1 MTPGVGGGN
10 TGGPEVVRV
19 SADWLDLREA
29 ADAAA
34 RAEELVEPVR
44 RYLTGRPLATIHD
57 LGAGTGSMG
66 RWLAPR
72 LPGAQHWVLHDRD
85 PDLLKRAAAAQLV
98 GAARGQR
105 STDGIASTTA
115 DGAPVT
121 VEVREDD
128 ITELRPGDLDGAS
141 LVTASALLDM
151 LTAEEIDGIVAAC
164 ASAGCP
170 VLLTIS
176 VVGRVELTPADP
188 LDAPIAEA
196 FNAHQRRTI
205 AGDACGAG
213 ASQPLTAGRRLLG
226 PDAVH
231 AAAEAFRRYGM
242 DVRLHPSPWRLGPD
256 QAGLAV
262 EWLRGWLDAAREQRP
277 ELTGPARSYET
288 RRLADARAGQ
298 LRVVVHHCDL
308 LAGWR

>member
-1 MTPGVGGGN
+1 VTPD
-10 TGGPEVVRV
+10 VVQV

-34 RAEELVEPVR
+34 RAPELVEPVR
-44 RYLTGRPLATIHD
+44 RCLVGSPVTVHD

-85 PDLLKRAAAAQLV
+85 PDLLKRAAATM
-98 GAARGQR
+98 ART
-105 STDGIASTTA
+105 SV

-121 VEVREDD
+121 VELREGDV
-128 ITELRPGDLDGAS
+128 TRLRPGDLAGAS

-151 LTAEEIDGIVAAC
+151 LTAEEIDRIVAAC
-164 ASAGCP
+164 AAAGCP

-196 FNAHQRRTI
+196 FNAHQRRTF
-205 AGDACGAG
+205 G
-213 ASQPLTAGRRLLG
+213 GRRLLG

-231 AAAEAFRRYGM
+231 AAAEALRRYGAS
-242 DVRLHPSPWRLGPD
+242 VRLRPSPWRLGPD
-256 QAGLAV
+256 QAELAG
-262 EWLRGWLDAAREQRP
+262 EWLRGWLDAACEQRP
-277 ELTGPARSYET
+277 ELAGPVRSYTT
-288 RRLADARAGQ
+288 RRLAAARAGR
-298 LRVVVHHCDL
+298 LHIVVHHSDL
-308 LAGWR
+308 LAGCE

>member
-1 MTPGVGGGN
+1 MTPG
-10 TGGPEVVRV
+10 VVRV
-19 SADWLDLREA
+19 SADWLDLREP

-44 RYLTGRPLATIHD
+44 RYLAGRPLATVHD
-57 LGAGTGSMG
+57 LGAGTGSMS

-85 PDLLKRAAAAQLV
+85 PDLLKRAA
-98 GAARGQR
+98 
-105 STDGIASTTA
+105 DGIARTTA

-151 LTAEEIDGIVAAC
+151 LTTEEIDGIVAAC

-176 VVGRVELTPADP
+176 VVGRVELTPPDP
-188 LDAPIAEA
+188 LDGPLAEA
-196 FNAHQRRTI
+196 FNAHQRRT
-205 AGDACGAG
+205 
-213 ASQPLTAGRRLLG
+213 LVGRRLLG
-226 PDAVH
+226 PDAVD
-231 AAAEAFRRYGM
+231 AAAEAFRRYGVS
-242 DVRLHPSPWRLGPD
+242 VRPHPSPWRLGPD
-256 QAGLAV
+256 QAELAA
-262 EWLRGWLDAAREQRP
+262 EWLRGWLGAACEQRP
-277 ELTGPARSYET
+277 ELVGPARSYTT
-288 RRLADARAGQ
+288 RRLAEARAGR
-298 LRVVVHHCDL
+298 LHIAVHHCDL
-308 LAGWR
+308 LAGCQ

>member
-1 MTPGVGGGN
+1 MTPG
-10 TGGPEVVRV
+10 VVRV
-19 SADWLDLREA
+19 SADWLDLREP

-44 RYLTGRPLATIHD
+44 RYLTGRPLATVHD

-85 PDLLKRAAAAQLV
+85 PDLLKRAA
-98 GAARGQR
+98 
-105 STDGIASTTA
+105 DGIASTTA

-151 LTAEEIDGIVAAC
+151 LTGEEIDGIVAAC

-176 VVGRVELTPADP
+176 VVGRVELTPSDP

-196 FNAHQRRTI
+196 FNAHQRRTF
-205 AGDACGAG
+205 
-213 ASQPLTAGRRLLG
+213 AGRRLLG
-226 PDAVH
+226 PDAAH
-231 AAAEAFRRYGM
+231 AAAGAFRRYGM
-242 DVRLHPSPWRLGPD
+242 DVRLRPSPWRLGPD

-262 EWLRGWLDAAREQRP
+262 EWLRGWLDAACEQRP

>member
-1 MTPGVGGGN
+1 VTPG
-10 TGGPEVVRV
+10 VVRV
-19 SADWLDLREA
+19 SADWLDLREP

-44 RYLTGRPLATIHD
+44 RYLTGRPLATVHD

-85 PDLLKRAAAAQLV
+85 PDLLKRAA
-98 GAARGQR
+98 
-105 STDGIASTTA
+105 DGIASTTA

-151 LTAEEIDGIVAAC
+151 LTGEEIDGIVAAC

-176 VVGRVELTPADP
+176 VVGRVELTPPDP
-188 LDAPIAEA
+188 LDSPIAEA

-213 ASQPLTAGRRLLG
+213 ASRRLTAGDACGAGASRRLTEGRRLLG

-242 DVRLHPSPWRLGPD
+242 DVRLRPSPWWLGPD

-262 EWLRGWLDAAREQRP
+262 EWLRGWLDAACEQRP